1 MTSNDH
7 IKYLLVSSAA
17 LLEYQGVEVQLQMY
31 GRLHT
36 TTTVNLLEEE
46 IHGREVIMNK
56 KCNEYA
62 HMKK

>member
-1 MTSNDH
+1 MTFNDH
-7 IKYLLVSSAA
+7 VKYLLVSSAA
-17 LLEYQGVEVQLQMY
+17 LLEYQGAGVQLQMY

-36 TTTVNLLEEE
+36 TATVNSSEQE
-46 IHGREVIMNK
+46 IHSKEVTMNL